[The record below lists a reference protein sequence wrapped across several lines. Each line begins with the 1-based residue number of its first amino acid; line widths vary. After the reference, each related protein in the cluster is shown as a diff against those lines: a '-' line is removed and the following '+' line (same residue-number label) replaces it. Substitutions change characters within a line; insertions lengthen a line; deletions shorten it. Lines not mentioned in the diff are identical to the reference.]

1 MKRLLILFL
10 ALLLLAVIPASAQE
24 DEMMTGPLAL
34 AEYAPAEAVVF
45 ASVNTSDDFIET
57 ANGLIAEYAGRI
69 AEATGEPVD
78 EVDVRDLFTDGDD
91 ADDFSAWL
99 GESAAVIVPSVNV
112 LLNDPN
118 TALVGLLE
126 VDDFEAAL
134 DYYADLYAF
143 NVEQGD
149 YVVIEQEDGS
159 VLYEA
164 QVSFISSVLIT
175 EEVAVF
181 GTIDDVLL
189 PGADARRLSD
199 DETFNQ
205 TINAL
210 PEDAYNALVYINPQG
225 GFTLAQQLLPLFLG
239 SDMPEDLDLEAV
251 GEAVGSQA
259 LGFTLLGERTL
270 AMDYAQF
277 GATTDLAE
285 DPLDLAMLDYVPA
298 DAAFVIEAQ
307 GLGAT
312 LSGALAALYELDAFL
327 VESNLTP
334 PEAQQVLGFVG
345 PGDLATFIT
354 LSLEGTYGIDLDET
368 LQWLN
373 GDFVLYLRPVLT
385 ETSPLGGAVETGWVV
400 NTDNPE
406 ATAELVEAT
415 ADLAQRQF
423 DPATFED
430 DTLTVPFGAVVSLPE
445 FSPLV
450 MTATD
455 DVFAVGTGDT
465 VERALDPDD
474 TVTDTDAY
482 AFESDLFLDDPSLL
496 FYISVEPLREF
507 TLTLLEDSGM
517 VNEDDLEAA
526 SALLNLL
533 DSAAVTTSRA
543 ERISTARFT
552 LTLGE

>member
-1 MKRLLILFL
+1 M
-10 ALLLLAVIPASAQE
+10 LLAVLPASAQD
-24 DEMMTGPLAL
+24 DETTTGPLAL
-34 AEYAPAEAVVF
+34 AEYVPAEAVVF
-45 ASVNTSDDFIET
+45 ASVSTSDDFIET
-57 ANGLIAEYAGRI
+57 ANNLIAEYAGRI
-69 AEATGEPVD
+69 AEATGEPLD
-78 EVDVRDLFTDGDD
+78 AVDVRELFTDGGD
-91 ADDFSAWL
+91 AEALSAWL
-99 GESAAVIVPSVNV
+99 GESAAVIAPSVSI

-118 TALVGLLE
+118 DALIGLLQ
-126 VDDFEAAL
+126 VADFEAAL
-134 DYYADLYAF
+134 DYYDSLYAAD
-143 NVEQGD
+143 VESGD

-164 QVSFISSVLIT
+164 QLSFLSDLLIT

-181 GTIDDVLL
+181 GAADDVLL
-189 PGADARRLSD
+189 PGADARRLND
-199 DETFNQ
+199 DATFNE

-210 PEDAYNALVYINPQG
+210 PEDTYNALVYINPQP

-239 SDMPEDLDLEAV
+239 ADTPEDLDLEAV
-251 GEAVGSQA
+251 GEVVGSQA
-259 LGFTLLGERTL
+259 LGFTLLDERTL
-270 AMDYAQF
+270 TMDYAQF
-277 GATTDLAE
+277 GATTELAE

-327 VESNLTP
+327 VESDLTP

-354 LSLEGTYGIDLDET
+354 LSLEGTYGIDLEET

-385 ETSPLGGAVETGWVV
+385 EASPLGGTVESGWVV

-406 ATAELVEAT
+406 ATADLVAAT
-415 ADLAQRQF
+415 AELAQRQF

-430 DTLTVPFGAVVSLPE
+430 DTLTVPFGAVISLPE
-445 FSPLV
+445 FSRLV
-450 MTATD
+450 MTAND

-465 VERALDPDD
+465 IERALDPDD
-474 TVTDTDAY
+474 TITDTDAY

-496 FYISVEPLREF
+496 FYINVEPLREF

-517 VNEDDLEAA
+517 ANEDDLEAA

-533 DSAAVTTSRA
+533 DSAAITTNRA
-543 ERISTARFT
+543 ERTSTARFT
-552 LTLGE
+552 LTLSE